1 MRPAT
6 AERIAQ
12 LLERRENAKHVIKGE
27 VIDGKIKVWERCKD
41 GDHLLVEATDGSIVW
56 LVERLIGKYAGRA
69 DLWRACDI
77 RRLKRGLQ
85 PKLNK
90 CETAYRKGQVPWE
103 VEQGMAYWNERLERA
118 EERLA
123 ELKHNEDTTDC

>member
-1 MRPAT
+1 MNSET
-6 AERIAQ
+6 AKRIAQ
-12 LLERRENAKHVIKGE
+12 LLKRRENAKHVIKGE
-27 VIDGKIKVWERCKD
+27 VIYGKIKVWERCKD
-41 GDHLLVEATDGSIVW
+41 GDPLLVEATDGSIVW
-56 LVERLIGKYAGRA
+56 LVERLVGKYAGRA

-90 CETAYRKGQVPWE
+90 CETAYSTDDVGLK

-123 ELKHNEDTTDC
+123 ELKRVCPRN